1 MFVSKA
7 GFISQKKLWAAI
19 AKELVDSGAM
29 SVVTIDG
36 LGGGAVPE
44 EISSIVLD
52 ATTTVDE
59 LAADQPWRLCMKVTE
74 DSVRL
79 YAATPTQIKDDGSV
93 SVASRVA
100 VGPVTDPDYYL
111 PEYSGTIG
119 NYRPKQNG
127 SSPATPLLE
136 QDTFFFYRGRRL
148 PPGNSTDKGSM
159 GSMQF
164 ANDAGPTR
172 LCDSD
177 YAANP
182 FTFTLSISDH
192 GFAVHTFVEGQ
203 DDRGCRQNWFCIQR
217 AINQDGSVVTSGKA
231 PLFCI
236 YSVSGGGSTDANTVW
251 AEGIQ
256 RFTVREADVNA
267 PALPASAVAHTPDA
281 FAVMNPIQQVPFNEN
296 GRYDFRLPAG
306 FNTQRYS
313 YPYEIDLIGFGSADT
328 STNRIPVKVNVYKET
343 EDRTYRA
350 VSANS
355 PKNTGMRL
363 FLLEAGGGVA
373 AP

>member
-1 MFVSKA
+1 MFVTKS
-7 GFISQKKLWAAI
+7 GFTSQKKMWAAI

-29 SVVTIDG
+29 SIVTVDG
-36 LGGGAVPE
+36 ASAAAVPE
-44 EISSIVLD
+44 EISGAVLS
-52 ATTTVDE
+52 ATNTMDPLVT
-59 LAADQPWRLCMKVTE
+59 DQPWRLCIKVTE
-74 DSVRL
+74 DTVRL
-79 YAATPTQIKDDGSV
+79 YAATPTQIQDDGTV
-93 SVASRVA
+93 SVASRVPIGS
-100 VGPVTDPDYYL
+100 VLDPEYYV

-119 NYRPKQNG
+119 NYRPKQAAD
-127 SSPATPLLE
+127 PRTPTLE
-136 QDTFFFYRGRRL
+136 QDTFFFYRGRRQN
-148 PPGNSTDKGSM
+148 PSGSDKGCM

-164 ANDAGPTR
+164 ASDAGPIR
-172 LCDSD
+172 LIEAD
-177 YAANP
+177 YAATP
-182 FTFTLSISDH
+182 FTFTLTISDH

-217 AINQDGSVVTSGKA
+217 AINQDGTVVTSGKA

-236 YSVSGGGSTDANTVW
+236 YSVSGGGSPDANTVW
-251 AEGIQ
+251 ADGIQ
-256 RFTVREADVNA
+256 RFTVREADVNT
-267 PALPASAVAHTPDA
+267 PTTSASAVVHSPDA

-328 STNRIPVKVNVYKET
+328 STNRIPVKVNVYKEAA
-343 EDRTYRA
+343 DRTYRA
-350 VSANS
+350 MSANS

>member
-1 MFVSKA
+1 MFVTKA
-7 GFISQKKLWAAI
+7 GFTSQKKLWAAI
-19 AKELVDSGAM
+19 AKELVESGAM
-29 SVVTIDG
+29 SIVTVDG
-36 LGGGAVPE
+36 ASAASIPE
-44 EISSIVLD
+44 EIASVVLS
-52 ATTTVDE
+52 ATNSVDP
-59 LAADQPWRLCMKVTE
+59 LVTDQPWRLCMKVTE
-74 DSVRL
+74 DAVRL
-79 YAATPTQIKDDGSV
+79 YAATPTQIQDDGTV
-93 SVASRVA
+93 SVGSRIPI
-100 VGPVTDPDYYL
+100 GSINDPEYYV

-119 NYRPKQNG
+119 NYRPKQS
-127 SSPATPLLE
+127 SSPVTPVVE
-136 QDTFFFYRGRRL
+136 QDTFFFYRGRRPSL
-148 PPGNSTDKGSM
+148 RGEDKGCM

-164 ANDAGPTR
+164 ANDGGPVR
-172 LCDSD
+172 LIEAD
-177 YAANP
+177 YAATP
-182 FTFTLSISDH
+182 FTFTLTISDH

-217 AINQDGSVVTSGKA
+217 AINQDGTVVTSGRA

-236 YSVSGGGSTDANTVW
+236 YSVSGGGSLDANTVW

-256 RFTVREADVNA
+256 RFTVREADINT
-267 PALPASAVAHTPDA
+267 PTTPASAVVHTPDA

-328 STNRIPVKVNVYKET
+328 STNRIPVKVNVYKEA

>member
-1 MFVSKA
+1 MFVTKA
-7 GFISQKKLWAAI
+7 GFTSQKKLWAAI
-19 AKELVDSGAM
+19 AKELVESGAM
-29 SVVTIDG
+29 SIVTVDG
-36 LGGGAVPE
+36 ASAASIPE
-44 EISSIVLD
+44 EIASVVLS
-52 ATTTVDE
+52 ATNSVDP
-59 LAADQPWRLCMKVTE
+59 LVTDQPWRLCMKVTE
-74 DSVRL
+74 DAVRL
-79 YAATPTQIKDDGSV
+79 YAATPTQIRDDGT
-93 SVASRVA
+93 VA
-100 VGPVTDPDYYL
+100 VTSRTQIGAVGMGYTVPV
-111 PEYSGTIG
+111 YSGTIG
-119 NYRPKQNG
+119 NYMPEQKTMPQQ
-127 SSPATPLLE
+127 TPVLE
-136 QDTFFFYRGRRL
+136 QDTFFYYRGRR
-148 PPGNSTDKGSM
+148 SGSAQDLGCM

-164 ANDAGPTR
+164 DNDGGPVR
-172 LCDSD
+172 MADAD

-182 FTFTLSISDH
+182 FTFTLTVSDH

-217 AINQDGSVVTSGKA
+217 AINQDGTVVTSGKA

-251 AEGIQ
+251 ADGIM

-267 PALPASAVAHTPDA
+267 PAPAVSAVVHSPDA

-313 YPYEIDLIGFGSADT
+313 YPYEIDMIGFGSSDT
-328 STNRIPVKVNVYKET
+328 STNRIPVKVNVYKEAA
-343 EDRTYRA
+343 DRTYRA

>member
-1 MFVSKA
+1 MFVTKA
-7 GFISQKKLWAAI
+7 GFTSQKKLWAAI
-19 AKELVDSGAM
+19 AKELVESGAM
-29 SVVTIDG
+29 SIVTVDG
-36 LGGGAVPE
+36 ASAASIPE
-44 EISSIVLD
+44 EIASAVLS
-52 ATTTVDE
+52 ATNSVDP
-59 LAADQPWRLCMKVTE
+59 LVTDQPWRLCMKVTE
-74 DSVRL
+74 DSVRM
-79 YAATPTQIKDDGSV
+79 YAATPTQIQDDGTISI
-93 SVASRVA
+93 ASRVQIGA
-100 VGPVTDPDYYL
+100 GGGTYSL
-111 PEYSGTIG
+111 PIYSGTIG
-119 NYRPKQNG
+119 NYQPKQNA
-127 SSPATPLLE
+127 SNPITPE
-136 QDTFFFYRGRRL
+136 NEKDTFFFYRGRRS
-148 PPGNSTDKGSM
+148 PTAQDPGCM

-164 ANDAGPTR
+164 DNDAGPTR
-172 LCDSD
+172 LADSD

-192 GFAVHTFVEGQ
+192 GFAVHIFVEGQ

-217 AINQDGSVVTSGKA
+217 AINQDGTVVTSGKA

-251 AEGIQ
+251 ADGIM

-267 PALPASAVAHTPDA
+267 PAPAVSAVVHSPDA

-313 YPYEIDLIGFGSADT
+313 YPYEIDMIGFGSSDT
-328 STNRIPVKVNVYKET
+328 STNRIPVKVNVYKEAA
-343 EDRTYRA
+343 DRTYRA